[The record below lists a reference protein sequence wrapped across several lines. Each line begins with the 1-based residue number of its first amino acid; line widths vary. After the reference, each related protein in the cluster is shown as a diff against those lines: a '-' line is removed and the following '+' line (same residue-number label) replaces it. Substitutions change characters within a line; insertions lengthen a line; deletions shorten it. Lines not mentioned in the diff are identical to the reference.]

1 MVLVLAT
8 VVGFTFAST
17 LHFDFVNYDD
27 DEVVIENTHVHGLSA
42 ENLTW
47 MFTES
52 RAGHY
57 HPLTWLSLALD
68 YQLHGGL
75 RPMGFHLTNLLLHIA
90 AAVGVFLVSRELI
103 RPAANASAAADA
115 ESIAARPLAPT
126 DEHTTW
132 GAFIAAL
139 LFAVHPLRV
148 ESVAWVTERRDVL
161 SGAFLLMA
169 VYFYLAGAKR
179 SSKSAYRTRM
189 AVAWLMFLLSL
200 LSKAWGITLP
210 AVLLILDVFPLRRI
224 RRGPDGRLAAD
235 RAVWIE
241 KLAFAVPAMA
251 AGVAAILAQRASGA
265 LQPLDSYTPW
275 MRLLQAPYA
284 LGFYLAKTL
293 WPAGLVPFYGWP
305 DEMTEM
311 YVPALASAAV
321 LIAAATAIWRSRRRF
336 PALAAA
342 AAAYVVLVSP
352 VLGIAQSGPQ
362 LVADRYT
369 YLCVIPLMMLL
380 GGGISRLLTHARRRT
395 LGIAACAAAL
405 AITALLVGMTR
416 RQVLI
421 WQDGSTL
428 WAHHVALRPDCPVGH
443 VNYGSALFD
452 EVAAVEDRNDP
463 RRAELLEEAFSHYVR
478 ASELRQTYLIAVRGA
493 GRCLM
498 ALRRPEEAQA
508 WFQRALELHDDDPVT
523 FIDVADSLAAQGR
536 LDEALEWYHRAAD
549 TSGKEAFE
557 ARYEAGRRLHEAGRF
572 EEAAAEFEHALQLKQ
587 SDATCYQALAESR
600 IALNQD
606 VGAIASLEAA
616 HRLDPDS
623 VAIRARLAFM
633 LASTDQDVLRD
644 PPRALNLAQQAFDQS
659 RAKGVDVY
667 EALAAA
673 HAAQGNVDRAA
684 ALLGEILARAPAGAS
699 LSWIERLERQ
709 RAQYLKG
716 NPLRE

>member
-1 MVLVLAT
+1 M
-8 VVGFTFAST
+8 

-27 DEVVIENTHVHGLSA
+27 DEVVIENTHVHGMST

-47 MFTES
+47 MFTGS

-68 YQLHGGL
+68 YQFYGGL

-90 AAVGVFLVSRELI
+90 TAVGVFLVSRELI
-103 RPAANASAAADA
+103 RRSAAGSNAQPPAAIAEPSATA
-115 ESIAARPLAPT
+115 EPA
-126 DEHTTW
+126 TTW
-132 GAFIAAL
+132 GALVAAL

-161 SGAFLLMA
+161 SGAFLLLTA
-169 VYFYLAGAKR
+169 YFYISGAER

-189 AVAWLMFLLSL
+189 VVAWMMFLFSL

-210 AVLLILDVFPLRRI
+210 AMLLILDVFPLRRI
-224 RRGPDGRLAAD
+224 RRGPDGRILMD
-235 RAVWIE
+235 RRVWIE
-241 KLAFAVPAMA
+241 KFVFAVPALA

-275 MRLLQAPYA
+275 MRFLQAIYA

-293 WPAGLVPFYGWP
+293 WPVDLVPFYGWP
-305 DEMTEM
+305 EDMTEV
-311 YVPALASAAV
+311 YAPTLLCAIALG
-321 LIAAATAIWRSRRRF
+321 AAAIVIWRSRRRC
-336 PALAAA
+336 PAVALAAA
-342 AAAYVVLVSP
+342 VYVVLVSP

-369 YLCVIPLMMLL
+369 YLCIIPLTILI
-380 GGGISRLLTHARRRT
+380 GGGITRLLTQARRRT
-395 LGIAACAAAL
+395 LGMAACAAAL
-405 AITALLVGMTR
+405 AVTALLVGMTR

-421 WQDGSTL
+421 WQDGPTL
-428 WAHHVALRPDCPVGH
+428 WAHHVALRPDCPIGH

-452 EVAAVEDRNDP
+452 EAAAVEDGNDP
-463 RRAELLEEAFSHYVR
+463 LRTELLEQAFSHYVR
-478 ASELRQTYLIAVRGA
+478 ASELRRSYLIAVRGA

-498 ALRRPEEAQA
+498 AMRRREEAFA

-523 FIDVADSLAAQGR
+523 FIDLADSLAAQGR
-536 LDEALEWYHRAAD
+536 LDEALTWYRRAAD

-557 ARYEAGRRLHEAGRF
+557 ARYEAGRRLHEARRCA
-572 EEAAAEFEHALQLKQ
+572 EAAAEFEQALRIKP
-587 SDATCYQALAESR
+587 SDTTCHQALAESR

-606 VGAIASLEAA
+606 AGALESLEAA
-616 HRLDPDS
+616 HRFDPES
-623 VAIRARLAFM
+623 VAVRARLAFM
-633 LASTDQDVLRD
+633 LASTDQDALRD
-644 PPRALNLAQQAFDQS
+644 PPRALTLAQQAFDQS

-673 HAAQGNVDRAA
+673 HAAVGNVDRAA
-684 ALLGEILARAPAGAS
+684 ALLEEILARAPQGAS
-699 LSWIERLERQ
+699 LSWIERLEKQ

-716 NPLRE
+716 EPLRE